1 MAHTPK
7 FRQFIR
13 TLQKAQRENLKAE
26 EKSPPVTKQQARWTR
41 RRLLKLAALA
51 TGTAL
56 ATTLPHS
63 ERAWSRDRRNPKIAI
78 IGAGIAGLNAAYQL
92 KKAGLTASVYEARQ
106 RLGGRILSV
115 TGPVGEGLVLDLGG
129 HFVNT
134 NHADMLELANEF
146 GLKLFNRTEDA
157 ARFPFPEKAYYFDG
171 KIRSEEEVADKLRP
185 LAQQISDDAD
195 LLDKD
200 YKKFAPMFDRMS
212 VASYLDKH
220 ADKIPEP
227 FIRVLIEDTI
237 RTEFGAES
245 NQSPALL
252 LLFLLPTVDG
262 NKVEVLG
269 NSDETFVVEG
279 GSGRIIDSLAQA
291 LFGQIFTRRRLTQI
305 QSRGRGFHLTFSGN
319 YTVYADYVIVA
330 IPFTVLRDV
339 KIQVDLPKRLRRFI
353 HEANLSSNEKLEAGF
368 DQKVWRR
375 ENGFVQEVWT
385 DLEFSEAWDATQRQA
400 DRKDGVLTF
409 FVGGNQAIAVQS
421 GSTQSQGKKF
431 VDLFE
436 NIIPGAKGAANGSFL
451 RTQWTRDP
459 FTKGGYS
466 SFKLGQLTDF
476 ADFFYI
482 ESDDPEERQDVNVG
496 NLIFAGEHVS
506 DEFSGYM
513 NGGAQTGRLA
523 AEAVLRNLSELSQ

>member
-1 MAHTPK
+1 M
-7 FRQFIR
+7 
-13 TLQKAQRENLKAE
+13 
-26 EKSPPVTKQQARWTR
+26 
-41 RRLLKLAALA
+41 
-51 TGTAL
+51 
-56 ATTLPHS
+56 
-63 ERAWSRDRRNPKIAI
+63 
-78 IGAGIAGLNAAYQL
+78 QL
-92 KKAGLTASVYEARQ
+92 
-106 RLGGRILSV
+106 
-115 TGPVGEGLVLDLGG
+115 
-129 HFVNT
+129 
-134 NHADMLELANEF
+134 
-146 GLKLFNRTEDA
+146 
-157 ARFPFPEKAYYFDG
+157 ARFPFPKEAYYFDG
-171 KIRSEEEVADKLRP
+171 KIRSEEEVADKLRS
-185 LAQQISDDAD
+185 LARQISDDAD

-212 VASYLDKH
+212 VTSYLDKH

-237 RTEFGAES
+237 RTEFGTEPKEA
-245 NQSPALL
+245 PALL
-252 LLFLLPTVDG
+252 LLFLLPAVDG
-262 NKVEVLG
+262 NKVEVLSG
-269 NSDETFVVEG
+269 SDETFVVEG

-291 LFGQIFTRRRLTQI
+291 LPGQILPGMRLTQI
-305 QSRGRGFHLTFSGN
+305 QSRGSGFRLSFFGN
-319 YTVYADYVIVA
+319 YIVDADYVIVA
-330 IPFTVLRDV
+330 IPFTVLREV
-339 KIQVDLPKRLRRFI
+339 KIQVDLPRRLRRFI

-368 DQKVWRR
+368 DRRVWRR

-400 DRKDGVLTF
+400 DRKNGVLTF

-421 GSTQSQGKKF
+421 GSAQSQGKKF

-436 NIIPGAKGAANGSFL
+436 NIIPGAKGAANGRFL
-451 RTQWTRDP
+451 RTQWTQDP

-466 SFKLGQLTDF
+466 SFKLGQLTEF

-523 AEAVLRNLSELSQ
+523 AATVLERIQAQQKVMPQKSLKNKGTA